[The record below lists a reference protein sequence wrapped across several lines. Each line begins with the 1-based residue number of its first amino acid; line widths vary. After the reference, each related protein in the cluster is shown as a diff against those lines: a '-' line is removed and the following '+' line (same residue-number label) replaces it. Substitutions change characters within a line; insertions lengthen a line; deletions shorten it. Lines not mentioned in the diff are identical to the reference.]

1 MTTLRLSPSTAAHHL
16 IATTAQGPRII
27 ATAPTYDVALAAWH
41 ELSGQELPPG
51 VRALSVRSAED
62 PRYRQPYAPAQRPW
76 ELSLPE
82 HQARRDYARRADQL
96 IRDAVSA
103 ELRATARGLAKTHQG
118 TLTSLE
124 AAVRQSLEA
133 RGLPADRAEVERVV
147 KGYVTIGRVPG
158 TRIAYWWPRRQ
169 TTLRDARTP
178 DGHRLDQ
185 TTLALQATFRRLPA

>member
-27 ATAPTYDVALAAWH
+27 ATAPTYDVALAVWH
-41 ELSGQELPPG
+41 ELSGQELPGG

-82 HQARRDYARRADQL
+82 HQARQQYARRADRL

-103 ELRATARGLAKTHQG
+103 ELRATARSLAKTHQG
-118 TLTSLE
+118 TLLRLE
-124 AAVRQSLEA
+124 QLVLNSMRE
-133 RGLPADRAEVERVV
+133 RGLDVSPSEVALAV
-147 KGYVTIGRVPG
+147 KAQIGIGRVPG

-178 DGHRLDQ
+178 EGQRLDQ